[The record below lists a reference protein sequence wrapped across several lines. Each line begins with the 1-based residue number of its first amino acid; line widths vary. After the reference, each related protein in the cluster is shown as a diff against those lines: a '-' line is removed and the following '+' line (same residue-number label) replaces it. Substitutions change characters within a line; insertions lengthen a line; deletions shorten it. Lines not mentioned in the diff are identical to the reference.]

1 MIDSGRGGL
10 AFVLYFG
17 PDEGRFLDVEDPAV
31 VNRFLADVTSE
42 DDEVGFGEGKGV
54 AVAFSRGFVW
64 YIDDVPDADAV
75 SNVEMVEVI
84 GGESSGASGAS
95 EDDDF
100 VGFDADG
107 SVGGAGRGGG
117 SGCWIR

>member
-54 AVAFSRGFVW
+54 AVAFSRGFV
-64 YIDDVPDADAV
+64 
-75 SNVEMVEVI
+75 
-84 GGESSGASGAS
+84 
-95 EDDDF
+95 
-100 VGFDADG
+100 
-107 SVGGAGRGGG
+107 
-117 SGCWIR
+117 